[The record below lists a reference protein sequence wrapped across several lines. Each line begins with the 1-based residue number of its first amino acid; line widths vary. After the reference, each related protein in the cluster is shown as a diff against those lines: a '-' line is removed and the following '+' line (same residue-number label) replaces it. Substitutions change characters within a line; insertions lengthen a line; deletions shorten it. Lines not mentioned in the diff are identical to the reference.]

1 MPSEGERADTGR
13 MMGAVI
19 GKALGNF
26 DGPGTG
32 MIQVMVNVQ

>member
-1 MPSEGERADTGR
+1 MRGTDPGR

-19 GKALGNF
+19 GKALETF
-26 DGPGTG
+26 EGPGTG